1 MLDATCGPDPGCYYY
16 TAPPPRSFSEEVSA
30 SPGKLRIA
38 WTAKPLLSSARPH
51 PDCVL
56 ALQDAVQLLEGLGH
70 ELVEAAPPL
79 DGRAFA
85 KDMLVMLMGE
95 TWADVRDA
103 EERVARKA
111 RPGDFE
117 DGTWALKVLGQA
129 FTAGEYALALRNLQ
143 RAARKTSAFLED
155 YDVLLTPTL
164 GAPPVPLGTLMP
176 QGVERMAQRILGR
189 LSLGGVMKA
198 AGAVDKAADQVFS
211 FMPYTPLMNATGQP
225 SMSVPLFWNR
235 EGLPIGT
242 MYTGRFAQDGTLFR
256 LAGQLESA
264 RPWAGRRPRIC
275 S

>member
-16 TAPPPRSFSEEVSA
+16 TPPPQRPFSEEVSA
-30 SPGKLRIA
+30 SPGRLRIA
-38 WTAKPLLSSARPH
+38 WTAKPFLSSVKPH
-51 PDCVL
+51 PDCIL
-56 ALQDAVQLLEGLGH
+56 ALQDAVKLLEGLGH
-70 ELVEAAPPL
+70 ELVEAVPPV

-85 KDMLVMLMGE
+85 KDMLIMLMGE
-95 TWADVRDA
+95 TWADIRDA

-111 RPGDFE
+111 RFGDFE

-129 FTAGEYALALRNLQ
+129 FTAGEYARAARNLL
-143 RAARKTSAFLED
+143 RAARKASVFLED

-164 GAPPVPLGTLMP
+164 AAPPVPLGSLLP
-176 QGVERMAQRILGR
+176 HGLERMAQRILGR

-225 SMSVPLFWNR
+225 SMSVPLFWNG

-242 MYTGRFAQDGTLFR
+242 MFTGRFGHDGTLFR
-256 LAGQLESA
+256 LAGQLESS
-264 RPWAGRRPRIC
+264 RPWKDKRPRIC
-275 S
+275 A